1 MPVKFPCKI
10 CEKSVAENLKAVCC
24 NTCNIWVHI
33 KCNKIST
40 NIYNILKKKNTS
52 WCCIK
57 YSRGVFP
64 FSKLDNTN
72 FLTRITDK
80 NLNFMTIRKKH
91 NTQEGTLIDR
101 INDTL
106 NTSDLENST
115 VYFNVNEFNEYL
127 MLNTFNSFNTLHFNI
142 FSLLYNVDQ
151 LSTLI
156 NTSKVKFDIIGITE
170 SGLTTDK
177 QPKQN

>member
-1 MPVKFPCKI
+1 
-10 CEKSVAENLKAVCC
+10 
-24 NTCNIWVHI
+24 
-33 KCNKIST
+33 
-40 NIYNILKKKNTS
+40 
-52 WCCIK
+52 
-57 YSRGVFP
+57 
-64 FSKLDNTN
+64 
-72 FLTRITDK
+72 
-80 NLNFMTIRKKH
+80 MTIRKKH

-106 NTSDLENST
+106 NTSNLENST
-115 VYFNVNEFNEYL
+115 VYFNVNEFNVQL

-177 QPKQN
+177 QPKQNWLGRIPDRMFTHCC